1 MRKNIFVV
9 ALVLLVAFVS
19 CAEHEHSWKAVS
31 ATEATCT
38 AEGEKVFKCEGCGA
52 TRTEKIGKLAH
63 SFGEWNG
70 ETQERTCSGCGLVEK
85 PMDLTFLEKY
95 AKDATTKPEGF
106 SFTDSKSD
114 VNNPELVERAVHIS
128 SKEALLYY
136 AYRFDKKEALSSC
149 KNHGGQAGDSYC
161 IWYQNTYLNS
171 GHKFVTNVYLDC
183 DIDFE
188 NEILPSGMEI
198 YGTTLKGQG
207 HTIKNVR
214 IYGSKANNGNAG
226 LFYLGEGGGSFYA
239 SIEDLNIENVHVET
253 STKDNANAHAGVVV
267 SIGTTSISDVH
278 IKNSSAVGG
287 KYTGVIAGFIDGGS
301 VTDCSVENCMIS
313 GQYKIGGAVGQI
325 GAGKGDVKNNS
336 FKNVELKVENLI
348 EEKEAAVIG
357 KVVGYYNCDGKCSGN
372 SFDGVLPESCSRWI
386 GTVGDKLTVVE
397 SN

>member
-1 MRKNIFVV
+1 MMKKNVLFVV
-9 ALVLLVAFVS
+9 LVLALVLVG
-19 CAEHEHSWKAVS
+19 CAEHEHSWNEVAS
-31 ATEATCT
+31 TAPTCT
-38 AEGEKVFKCEGCGA
+38 ADGERVFKCKGCGA
-52 TRTEKIGKLAH
+52 TRTEMVEKLSH

-85 PMDLTFLEKY
+85 SMDLSFLENY
-95 AKDATTKPEGF
+95 AEDAATKPEGF

-114 VNNPELVERAVHIS
+114 VNNPELVEREVHIS

-136 AYRFDKKEALSSC
+136 AYRFDRKAAFESC
-149 KNHGGQAGDSYC
+149 KNHGGSSGDSYC
-161 IWYQNTYLNS
+161 IWYQNTYVNS
-171 GHKFVTNVYLDC
+171 GHTFVTNVYLDC

-198 YGTTLKGQG
+198 YGTTFKGQG

-214 IYGSKANNGNAG
+214 VYGSKANDGNAG
-226 LFYLGEGGGSFYA
+226 LFHLGAGGNAYFA
-239 SIEDLNIENVHVET
+239 SIEDLNIDNVHVET
-253 STKDNANAHAGVVV
+253 STKNSENAHAGVAV
-267 SIGTTSISDVH
+267 SVGTTSISNVN
-278 IKNSSAVGG
+278 ITNSSAVGG

-301 VTDCSVENCMIS
+301 IVDCSVENCMAS

-348 EEKEAAVIG
+348 EGKTAVMG
-357 KVVGYYNCDGKCSGN
+357 KVVGYYNCDGECSGN
-372 SFDGVLPESCSRWI
+372 SFDGVLPEGCSSWI
-386 GTVGDKLTVVE
+386 GTVGNRLNVVE